1 VKLNRTYQ
9 QLLGSDGTLRK
20 DVRYFEVYGGR
31 RSGKSHDVDA
41 IVGLTAT
48 VEPGHFIVGV
58 RKVATTL
65 KDSIF
70 AEFKGFFRDNEI
82 PVQTNETD
90 KEIRLA
96 NGSRVRCFGLDD
108 PEKLKSLKG
117 ATIIVLEEA
126 NELTEDDFDS
136 LDAGLS
142 PSNYPGRIILL
153 HNPVPKVPGLDYWYE
168 KRFQNIPHELSKA
181 IINEPSNALV
191 LRTWYK
197 DNAFC
202 PPESIRVLE
211 NYRLTNPQ
219 KYKLWALGE
228 SVRVEGV
235 VFNNW
240 DIVPEVPKRILHDS
254 MGVGLDFGFS
264 NDPSAAV
271 RVWIR
276 DDEMWVKLL
285 VYSTGLHNEMLLKA
299 LKESGVDEHESV
311 IADSARPDII
321 EDLHRRGLRG
331 VKGVSKHKG
340 YKEDIANRAMSFKI
354 HLIEGDT
361 DLIREFSTY
370 AWARDKTGKPLPKL
384 QDGDDHGID
393 AMIMLLADSSKFNLP
408 LIITE
413 QDRASLASRWR
424 K

>member
-9 QLLGSDGTLRK
+9 QLLGPDGTLRK
-20 DVRYFEVYGGR
+20 DVRYFEIYGGR
-31 RSGKSHDVDA
+31 RSAKSHDVDA

-48 VEPGHFIVGV
+48 IEPGHFVVGV

-70 AEFKGFFRDNEI
+70 AEFKGFFRDNDI
-82 PVQTNETD
+82 PVQVNETD

-96 NGSRVRCFGLDD
+96 NGSRIRCFGLDD

-126 NELTEDDFDS
+126 NELSEDDFDS

-142 PSNYPGRIILL
+142 PTNYPGRIILL

-181 IINEPSNALV
+181 MINELSNALV

-202 PPESIRVLE
+202 APETIRVLE
-211 NYRLTNPQ
+211 GYEKTNPT

-228 SVRVEGV
+228 SVRVDGV
-235 VFNNW
+235 VFDNW
-240 DIVPEVPKRILHDS
+240 DVVKQVPEGIAHDS
-254 MGVGLDFGFS
+254 LGVGLDFGFS

-271 RVWIR
+271 RIWIL
-276 DDEMWVKLL
+276 DNEIWVKLL
-285 VYSTGLHNEMLLKA
+285 VYSTGLHNEMLLNA
-299 LKESGVDEHESV
+299 LIGAGVKEHEIV
-311 IADSARPDII
+311 VADSARPDII

-331 VKGVSKHKG
+331 IKGVKKHSG
-340 YKEDIANRAMSFKI
+340 YKEDVANRLRSFKI
-354 HLIEGDT
+354 HLIDGDI

-370 AWARDKTGKPLPKL
+370 AWAQDRSGKPLPKL

-393 AMIMLLADSSKFNLP
+393 ATLMGLTVFGLGKKEYPMLFS
-408 LIITE
+408 
-413 QDRASLASRWR
+413 
-424 K
+424 